1 MVAYGILV
9 VAILLE
15 VMATLM
21 LPLTENFSKLFPTL
35 ALACLYII
43 SFYLLTFVIKQ
54 IPLSIV
60 YASWSGVGI
69 FLVALISYEFFGD
82 VLRWQ
87 AVVGL
92 VFIVIGVV
100 LVNYFSTP
108 SNY

>member
-21 LPLTENFSKLFPTL
+21 LPLTENFSKLCPTL
-35 ALACLYII
+35 VLACLYII
-43 SFYLLTFVIKQ
+43 SFCLLTFVIKQ

-69 FLVALISYEFFGD
+69 FLVALMSYELFGD
-82 VLRWQ
+82 TLRW
-87 AVVGL
+87 
-92 VFIVIGVV
+92 
-100 LVNYFSTP
+100 
-108 SNY
+108 